1 MRNIFYLFF
10 AVLVLHTQIAAGDD
24 TRCKTVYGQAM
35 RACARSSDLLALN
48 GRAGAQ
54 KACVEGAV
62 LTRSY
67 CMSGINACWDNCL
80 ASYDKSV
87 AACEANF
94 APDICAGEITCE
106 SIILQQRDNCISNG
120 VSGLDSC
127 SDACP

>member
-1 MRNIFYLFF
+1 MKNAIYLFF
-10 AVLVLHTQIAAGDD
+10 AALVLHTQVAAGDD

-35 RACARSSDLLALN
+35 RACTRSPDLLSVN

-67 CMSGINACWDNCL
+67 CMSGINACWDSCRAL
-80 ASYDKSV
+80 YEKSV
-87 AACEANF
+87 AACEATF
-94 APDICAGEITCE
+94 APAMCAGETTCE
-106 SIILQQRDNCISNG
+106 SIILQQRENCIAN
-120 VSGLDSC
+120 VITGLDAC